1 MLSRFVI
8 AFLTR
13 SKGLLISQLQL
24 LVCSDFGA
32 KENKICQILFFVLQ
46 FVMKWGGQMPWS
58 SVFECWVL
66 SQLFHSPFLLS
77 STGSLVPLCFLPLG
91 FCHLCIWGL
100 LILLLAILSPAWD
113 SSSLAFHMMYSAQKL
128 NMQGDNIQPRHTPF
142 PILNQSIVL
151 CLVLTAASWPAYRFL
166 KRQVRWSGI
175 PISWRS
181 FQFVVIHT
189 VKGFSVVNEAEVDV
203 FLEFLCFFYNPTMLA
218 IWSLVLLPF
227 LNPAYK

>member
-1 MLSRFVI
+1 MGSDAMI
-8 AFLTR
+8 
-13 SKGLLISQLQL
+13 
-24 LVCSDFGA
+24 LVF
-32 KENKICQILFFVLQ
+32 
-46 FVMKWGGQMPWS
+46 
-58 SVFECWVL
+58 WVL
-66 SQLFHSPFLLS
+66 SFRQSFSPSSFTFIKRLFSSSLFSAVRVILS
-77 STGSLVPLCFLPLG
+77 AYLR
-91 FCHLCIWGL
+91 L
-100 LILLLAILSPAWD
+100 LIFLLAILSPAWD
-113 SSSLAFHMMYSAQKL
+113 SSTLAFHMMYSAQKL

-151 CLVLTAASWPAYRFL
+151 CLFLTAASWPAYRFL

-181 FQFVVIHT
+181 FQFVVIQT